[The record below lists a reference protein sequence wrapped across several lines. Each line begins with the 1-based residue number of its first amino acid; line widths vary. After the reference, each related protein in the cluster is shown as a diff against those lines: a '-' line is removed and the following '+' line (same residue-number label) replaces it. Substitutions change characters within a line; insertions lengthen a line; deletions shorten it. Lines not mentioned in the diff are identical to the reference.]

1 MMADFLAFLL
11 KKEVIGT
18 IITIVSIYLAFLLIR
33 IISEKILNKSKS
45 EFEKKRKKTVVN
57 LLKTVLKW
65 AVIVI
70 AVIIILDL
78 FGVNVSSLI
87 ASLGVASA
95 VAALALQDSLKDIIN
110 GASMIMDNYFVV
122 GDIIRYE
129 DFLGT
134 VIELGLRTTKIMNA
148 DGEVKIIFN
157 RNISEVTN
165 LSQKKQSALIIAPTA
180 YEEKIEKVEK
190 VLNEIVDEIRRWDTM
205 DKEETAYIGVVEL
218 KDSCIDYGIRI
229 YCSGGKIW
237 EYKRATLRLIKI
249 KYDKYKIKIPYNQI
263 EVHNEK

>member
-1 MMADFLAFLL
+1 MNAILDFLL

-18 IITIVSIYLAFLLIR
+18 IITVASIYLAFCLIK
-33 IISEKILNKSKS
+33 IISDKILNKSAS

-57 LLKTVLKW
+57 LLKIVLKW
-65 AVIVI
+65 AVIFV
-70 AVIIILDL
+70 ALIIILDL

-95 VAALALQDSLKDIIN
+95 VIALSLQDSLKDIIN
-110 GASMIMDNYFVV
+110 GASMIMENYYVV
-122 GDIIRYE
+122 GDIIKYG
-129 DFLGT
+129 DFTGT
-134 VIELGLRTTKIMNA
+134 VIELSLRTTKIMNG
-148 DGEVKIIFN
+148 DGEVKIISN

-165 LSQKKQSALIIAPTA
+165 LSQKEQSALIVAPTA
-180 YEEKIEKVEK
+180 YEEKIDKVEK
-190 VLNEIVDEIRRWDTM
+190 VLNEIVEEIKTWEKV
-205 DKEETAYIGVVEL
+205 DKSKTSYIGINEL

-237 EYKRATLRLIKI
+237 QYKRDALRLIKE
-249 KYDKYKIKIPYNQI
+249 KYDKNKIKIPYNQL

>member
-1 MMADFLAFLL
+1 MTDVLAFLL

-18 IITIVSIYLAFLLIR
+18 IITAISIYLAFSLIR
-33 IISEKILNKSKS
+33 VIADKILSRS
-45 EFEKKRKKTVVN
+45 ATEFEKKRKKTVVN

-65 AVIVI
+65 VVIMI
-70 AVIIILDL
+70 ALIIVLDL
-78 FGVNVSSLI
+78 FGVNVNSLI

-95 VAALALQDSLKDIIN
+95 VGALALQDSLKDIIN

-122 GDIIRYE
+122 GDIIKYG
-129 DFLGT
+129 DFMGT

-148 DGEVKIIFN
+148 DGEVKVISN

-165 LSQKKQSALIIAPTA
+165 LSQKEQSALLIAPTA

-190 VLNEIVDEIRRWDTM
+190 ILNEIVEEIKTWDTM
-205 DKEETAYIGVVEL
+205 NKKKTAYIGITEL
-218 KDSCIDYGIRI
+218 ESSCVNYGIRI

-237 EYKRATLRLIKI
+237 EYKRAVLRLIKQ
-249 KYDKYKIKIPYNQI
+249 KYDKNKIKIPYNQI
-263 EVHNEK
+263 EVHNER